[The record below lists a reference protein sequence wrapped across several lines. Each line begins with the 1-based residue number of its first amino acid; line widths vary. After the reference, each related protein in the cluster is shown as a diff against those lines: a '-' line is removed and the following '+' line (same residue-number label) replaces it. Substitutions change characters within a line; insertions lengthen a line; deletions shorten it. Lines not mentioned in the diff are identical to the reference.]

1 MQMPDVVEKILNHI
15 CTINFE
21 ESATKVSLFG
31 STIRYLGPMLSA
43 YDLLKGPFAKSTS
56 NVQGLECLLRQSICL
71 ADALSF
77 TFDTPSGI
85 PHNQL
90 LLTTH
95 KTKASRNDVSAIGTL
110 VLEWT
115 RLSDLTGNPKYA
127 QLAQKGQSHLLD
139 PRPASSEPFPGLIG
153 RYVNISTGLFEDANA
168 GWFSG
173 AGSFYEYLIKMYVYD
188 TARFFKYRERWVLA
202 ADSSIKH
209 LASSPSTRPDL
220 TFLAQYNGT
229 EMIYFT
235 DHTSL
240 FSAASFLLGGAVLDK
255 REFVDFGLRLVES
268 QREMYLATATGI
280 GPEAIG
286 WLPSWCSDRL
296 GNDPPDSC
304 TIPPQYANQTDF
316 YKRAG
321 YYITNPTYMLRPE
334 VLESIYYAYRVTR
347 NPKYQD
353 WAWEIFLAI
362 NATTCAGSGFAE
374 LVDVNQMPEAGGP
387 GGRIDRQYSF
397 MLSEVLKY
405 AYIIHLEVSPLVT
418 LPLCSS
424 GFHPV
429 KLC

>member
-1 MQMPDVVEKILNHI
+1 MQLPDVVDKILNHI
-15 CTINFE
+15 CTIKFE

-43 YDLLKGPFAKSTS
+43 HDLLRGPFAKLTS
-56 NVQGLECLLRQSICL
+56 NVEGVECLVRQSIRL

-85 PHNQL
+85 PHNQV

-95 KTKASRNDVSAIGTL
+95 KTKATKNDVSAIGTL
-110 VLEWT
+110 LLEWT
-115 RLSDLTGNPKYA
+115 HLSDVTGDPKYT
-127 QLAQKGQSHLLD
+127 QLVQKAQSHLLD
-139 PRPASSEPFPGLIG
+139 PRPALSEPFPGLIG
-153 RYVNISTGLFEDANA
+153 RYVNIATGLLEDSNG

-188 TARFFKYRERWVLA
+188 AERFSKYKERWVLA

-209 LASSPSTRPDL
+209 LASNPSTRPDL

-229 EMIYFT
+229 ELIYLT

-240 FSAASFLLGGAVLDK
+240 FSAASFLLGGTVLNERK
-255 REFVDFGLRLVES
+255 YVDFGLRLVES
-268 QREMYLATATGI
+268 LRHMYLATATGI

-286 WLPSWCSDRL
+286 WLPSWCNGRPRL
-296 GNDPPDSC
+296 DAPDSC
-304 TIPPQYANQTDF
+304 TIPPQYANQTNF

-347 NPKYQD
+347 DPKYQD
-353 WAWEIFLAI
+353 WAWEIFLTI
-362 NATTCAGSGFAE
+362 NATTRAGSGFAE
-374 LVDVNQMPEAGGP
+374 LVDVNQMPEAGGLD
-387 GGRIDRQYSF
+387 GRIDRQYSF

-405 AYIIHLEVSPLVT
+405 AYIIHLEVSPLSI
-418 LPLCSS
+418 LPFRSS
-424 GFHPV
+424 GLHFGE
-429 KLC
+429 